1 MTKVLVVDDSALMR
15 RRLTEILEGAGF
27 VVETAQNGGEALARL
42 PLFDPDVVTL
52 DVTMPEMDGLTCLG
66 RIMVEHPKPVVMVST
81 LTAEGAGVTI
91 EALRLGAVDAVQK
104 PGAGPVAGIADRL
117 VEAVRTAAVSRPRR
131 VHGLR
136 ERLRVA
142 RARIAGTDFAASVP
156 AGESAGGLAGGPE
169 PAAPRREAV
178 AGPPQWG
185 VVLIGVSTGGPSTLE
200 EILPQLPAGFPWPV
214 VVAQHMPPA
223 FTATLARRLNEICPL
238 QVVEVGRAMELL
250 PGTIHVARGGA
261 DIQLVRRRDRPM
273 VAPVPPLPG
282 KPWHPNVDALVE
294 SALPLFPASRIVG
307 VLLTGMG
314 NDGAAAMADLH
325 RCGGRT
331 IAESEDSAVVFGMP
345 RELIERGGA
354 GVVLAADRIAGQLTR
369 WIGTGDRDG

>member
-15 RRLTEILEGAGF
+15 RRLTEILGEAGF

-81 LTAEGAGVTI
+81 LTAEGAGVTV

-117 VEAVRTAAVSRPRR
+117 VEAVRTAAQSRPRR
-131 VHGLR
+131 VRGLR

-142 RARIAGTDFAASVP
+142 RERIAGTDFAAMDP
-156 AGESAGGLAGGPE
+156 DHATHAGVQ
-169 PAAPRREAV
+169 RREEPV
-178 AGPPQWG
+178 EPLQGQEQGG

-200 EILPQLPAGFPWPV
+200 EILPQLPVGFPWPV

-223 FTATLARRLNEICPL
+223 FTATLARRLNEVCPL
-238 QVVEVGRAMELL
+238 QVVEVGRAMELR
-250 PGTIHVARGGA
+250 PGTIHIARGGA
-261 DIQLVRRRDRPM
+261 DVQLIRRRGRPM

-294 SALPLFPASRIVG
+294 STLALFPASRIVG

-314 NDGAAAMADLH
+314 NDGAEAMAGLH
-325 RCGGRT
+325 RGGGRT

-354 GVVLAADRIAGQLTR
+354 GVVLPADRIAGQLTR